1 MSLILHKN
9 VKIRIHKKLK
19 PTYLLTNKTK
29 RMSFKAKKTALCVG
43 LCFLGIVGAQQASA
57 AIETVAAVQ
66 QTKQASGHVA
76 DSQGPLIGATV
87 MEKGTSNGTM
97 TDLNGDFSLNVK
109 PGATL
114 IVSYVGYVTQ
124 EVRVGDNSNLYIT
137 LKEDGHVVNEVVVIG
152 YGSQRRESVTGSVA
166 NIGGEKL
173 NQVAASN
180 AAQAL
185 QGRVAGVLMTQ
196 TSSKPGEEMQI
207 RIRGQ
212 RSLSASNDPLIV
224 LDGIPFMGQLS
235 DINPADIKSM
245 DILKDA
251 SATAI
256 YGSRGANGV
265 IIITTVKGA
274 QGSPAKVTY
283 NGYVSFKKV
292 FHKYPMMDGPTFS
305 KFRKYAGLYQNSLD
319 EDDATNTDWQ
329 DLYYE
334 TGVSH
339 NHDVSVAG
347 GTNGGSYS
355 FGAGYYH
362 DESVVP
368 TEGYNRI
375 SIRGNFDQKVG
386 EWFRFGLST
395 NTSYRETK
403 GVNDMYGVL
412 SKSPLASPYD
422 QNGNLKRYVTLPA
435 DDQSVVTKET
445 VKRDKDVWLNENKGI
460 GTYNTLFAELKC
472 PWVEGLS
479 YRVNVGLNF
488 RSSKGGNFTGTGV
501 NNKDANAING
511 GGISENQT
519 RNWTVENLITYDNTF
534 AEKHNINIVGM
545 YSAEQTTY
553 ESTGASAQD
562 IPADYFQYFAL
573 DKATGQANLTG
584 YNYWQSGLM
593 SWMGRVMYSYDN
605 KYMIS
610 AALRSD
616 ASSRLAKGHQWHTYP
631 AVSAGWNIARE
642 EFMSDLTWIDNL
654 KLRVGFGET
663 SNQSISPYST
673 LGGLAV
679 RNYNFGNGTNYK
691 AGYYVNA
698 LPNPEL
704 GWEYSKT
711 WNFGLD
717 FSLFKGRL
725 YGSLEYYIQKTND
738 ILLDVSMPSTSGVSS
753 FTGNIGNTENKGFE
767 LTLNGIILDNKNGWY
782 WDAGINLYLNRN
794 KLTKLT
800 GADVIKPDGTKEPE
814 RDEAN
819 RWFVGHPIDVIYDY
833 EYDGLWNESDV
844 YEVTLPDGT
853 KTTNFAILEP
863 GGNLGM
869 IKVKYNDDV
878 LDANGVPTRAIGA
891 DDRRI
896 QDMEPD
902 LIGGFNTTVAYKGFD
917 LTMIGA
923 FQIGGKLI
931 SAIHSSNGYLNM
943 LTGRRGQLD
952 VDYWT
957 EENTGA
963 KYPKPGG
970 IISSDN
976 PKYGSTLGYFN
987 AGYLKVRAIT
997 LGYSF
1002 DNLKAIKDLGISRL
1016 RLYATVQNPFVLFSP
1031 YNNESGLDPETNSWA
1046 NQNTAVAYGEYSGKH
1061 RMPIVGYNTP
1071 ATRNFMF
1078 GLNVTF

>member
-1 MSLILHKN
+1 
-9 VKIRIHKKLK
+9 
-19 PTYLLTNKTK
+19 
-29 RMSFKAKKTALCVG
+29 MSFKAKKTALCVG
-43 LCFLGIVGAQQASA
+43 LCFLGILSAQEASA
-57 AIETVAAVQ
+57 VTESVTSVQ
-66 QTKQASGHVA
+66 QTKQATGRVS

-87 MEKGTSNGTM
+87 MEKGTSNGTV
-97 TDLNGDFSLNVK
+97 TDFNGNFSLNVK

-114 IVSYVGYVTQ
+114 VISYVGYESQ
-124 EVRVGDNSNLYIT
+124 EIKAGDNLRVE

-152 YGSQRRESVTGSVA
+152 YGTQRREAVTGSVA

-173 NQVAASN
+173 NQIAATN

-196 TSSKPGEEMQI
+196 TSTKPGEEMQI

-224 LDGIPFMGQLS
+224 LDGIPFMGVLS

-265 IIITTVKGA
+265 IIITTTKGS
-274 QGSPAKVTY
+274 QGAPAKVSY

-292 FHKYPMMDGPTFS
+292 FKKYPMMDGPTFS
-305 KFRKYAGLYQNSLD
+305 KFRQYAGLYQNSLD
-319 EDDATNTDWQ
+319 ENDNTNTDWQ
-329 DLYYE
+329 DLYYQ

-368 TEGYNRI
+368 TEGYDRV
-375 SIRGNFDQKVG
+375 SVRGNFDQMVG
-386 EWFRFGLST
+386 KYFRFGLST
-395 NTSYRETK
+395 NNSYRKTQ

-422 QNGNLKRYVTLPA
+422 ENGNLKRYISLPA

-445 VKRDKDVWLNENKGI
+445 VERDKDVWLNENKGI
-460 GTYNTLFAELKC
+460 GSYNTLFGEVKC

-479 YRVNVGLNF
+479 YRINIGLNF

-501 NNKDANAING
+501 NNKDANAVNG

-519 RNWTVENLITYDNTF
+519 RNWAVENLLTYDHIF
-534 AEKHNINIVGM
+534 AEKHNVNVVAM

-562 IPADYFQYFAL
+562 IPADYFQYYAL
-573 DKATGQANLTG
+573 DKAVGQANLTG

-593 SWMGRVMYSYDN
+593 SWMGRVMYSYDT

-642 EFMSDLTWIDNL
+642 QFMENLTWIDNL
-654 KLRVGFGET
+654 KLRVGYGET
-663 SNQSISPYST
+663 SNQSINPYST

-679 RNYNFGNGTNYK
+679 RNYNFGSTYK

-717 FSLFKGRL
+717 FSLFSGRL
-725 YGSLEYYIQKTND
+725 YGSFEYYTQKTND
-738 ILLDVSMPSTSGVSS
+738 ILLDVSLPSTSGVSS
-753 FTGNIGNTENKGFE
+753 YTGNIGNTENKGWE
-767 LTLNGIILDNKNGWY
+767 LTLNGIIIDNKNGWN
-782 WDAGINLYLNRN
+782 WEAGINLYQNRN

-800 GADVIKPDGTKEPE
+800 GALDENGNPVPDKG
-814 RDEAN
+814 N
-819 RWFVGHPIDVIYDY
+819 RWFIGYPIDVIYDY
-833 EYDGLWNESDV
+833 KYIGLWQAGEEAQMN
-844 YEVTLPDGT
+844 
-853 KTTNFAILEP
+853 ILEP
-863 GGNLGM
+863 GGNIGM
-869 IKVKYNDDV
+869 IKVAHDKA
-878 LDANGVPTRAIGA
+878 LDANGNPTRQIGE
-891 DDRRI
+891 DDREVMS
-896 QDMEPD
+896 MEPD
-902 LIGGFNTTVAYKGFD
+902 LIGGFNTTVGYKGFD
-917 LTMIGA
+917 LTVIGA
-923 FQIGGKLI
+923 FQVGGKLI
-931 SAIHSSNGYLNM
+931 SAIHSANGYLNM

-957 EENTGA
+957 EQNTGA

-970 IISSDN
+970 IQSGDN
-976 PKYGSTLGYFN
+976 PKYGSTLGYFD

-997 LGYSF
+997 LGYNF
-1002 DNLKAIKDLGISRL
+1002 DNLKAVKDFGISRL
-1016 RLYATVQNPFVLFSP
+1016 RLYATIQNPFVLFSP
-1031 YNNESGLDPETNSWA
+1031 FNNESGLDPETNSYA
-1046 NQNTAVAYGEYSGKH
+1046 NQNTAVGIDGYTGKH
-1061 RMPIVGYNTP
+1061 SMPIVDYNTP
-1071 ATRNFMF
+1071 STRNFIF

>member
-1 MSLILHKN
+1 MRFKKFNTIMCAVLSLCGLACVQN
-9 VKIRIHKKLK
+9 
-19 PTYLLTNKTK
+19 
-29 RMSFKAKKTALCVG
+29 AL
-43 LCFLGIVGAQQASA
+43 A
-57 AIETVAAVQ
+57 AENEISAVQ
-66 QTKQASGHVA
+66 QTRKVSGRVS
-76 DSQGPLIGATV
+76 DSEGPLVGATV
-87 MEKGTSNGTM
+87 MEKGTSNGTV
-97 TDLNGDFSLNVK
+97 TDIDGNFTLNVSSN
-109 PGATL
+109 ATL
-114 IVSYVGYVTQ
+114 VITYVGYVEQ
-124 EVRVGDNSNLYIT
+124 EVAARDNLNVILQ
-137 LKEDGHVVNEVVVIG
+137 EDGHVINEVVVIG
-152 YGSQRRESVTGSVA
+152 YGTQRREAVTGSVA
-166 NIGGEKL
+166 NVNGEKL
-173 NQVAASN
+173 NQIAATN

-196 TSSKPGEEMQI
+196 TSTQPGAEMQI

-235 DINPADIKSM
+235 DINPTDIKSM

-265 IIITTVKGA
+265 IIITTVKGN
-274 QGSPAKVTY
+274 QGTPAKVTY

-319 EDDATNTDWQ
+319 EDDNTNTDWQ
-329 DLYYE
+329 DLYYQ

-339 NHDVSVAG
+339 NHDMSVAG

-362 DESVVP
+362 DESPVP
-368 TEGYNRI
+368 TQEYDRI
-375 SIRGNFDQKVG
+375 SIRGNFDQMVG
-386 EWFRFGLST
+386 KWFRFGLST
-395 NTSYRETK
+395 TTSYRTTQ

-422 QNGNLKRYVTLPA
+422 ADGNIKRYITLPA

-445 VKRDKDVWLNENKGI
+445 VKRDKDIWLNENKGI
-460 GTYNTLFAELKC
+460 GSYNTLFAEVKC

-479 YRVNVGLNF
+479 YRINVGLNF
-488 RSSKGGNFTGTGV
+488 RSSKGGNFTGKGV
-501 NNKDANAING
+501 NNKDENAVNG

-519 RNWTVENLITYDNTF
+519 RNWVVENLVTYDRTF
-534 AEKHNINIVGM
+534 AEKHNINVVGM

-553 ESTGASAQD
+553 ESSGASAQD
-562 IPADYFQYFAL
+562 IPADYFQYYAL
-573 DKATGQANLTG
+573 DKAVGEVNLRN
-584 YNYWQSGLM
+584 YSYWQSGLM

-605 KYMIS
+605 KYMLS
-610 AALRSD
+610 AAIRSD

-631 AVSAGWNIARE
+631 AVSAGWNISRE
-642 EFMSDLTWIDNL
+642 SFMEPITWVTNL
-654 KLRVGFGET
+654 KLRVGYGET
-663 SNQSISPYST
+663 SNQSINPYST

-679 RNYNFGNGTNYK
+679 RNYNFGDNYR

-711 WNFGLD
+711 WNVGLD
-717 FSLFKGRL
+717 FSLFRGRL

-753 FTGNIGNTENKGFE
+753 FTGNIGKTENKGWEF
-767 LTLNGIILDNKNGWY
+767 TLNGIILDDKNGWN
-782 WDAGINLYLNRN
+782 WEAGINLYQNRN
-794 KLTKLT
+794 KLTALAS
-800 GADVIKPDGTKEPE
+800 GED
-814 RDEAN
+814 RDEGN

-833 EYDGLWNESDV
+833 EYQGLWNESDV
-844 YEVTLPDGT
+844 HPVTIKNQDGT
-853 KTTNFAILEP
+853 VTETTNFAILEP

-869 IKVKYNDDV
+869 IKVNYDAA

-891 DDRRI
+891 EDRQI
-896 QDMEPD
+896 MSMEPD
-902 LIGGFNTTVAYKGFD
+902 LIGGFNTTVGYKNFD

-923 FQIGGKLI
+923 FQVGGKLI

-957 EENTGA
+957 EDNTGA

-970 IISSDN
+970 IQSGDN
-976 PKYGSTLGYFN
+976 PKYGSTLGYFD
-987 AGYLKVRAIT
+987 AGYLKIRAIT
-997 LGYSF
+997 LGYNFSG
-1002 DNLKAIKDLGISRL
+1002 LKAVKDLGISRL
-1016 RLYATVQNPFVLFSP
+1016 RLYATIQNPFVLFSP
-1031 YNNESGLDPETNSWA
+1031 FTNESGLDPETNSWA
-1046 NQNTAVAYGEYSGKH
+1046 NENTAVAYGEYSGKH

-1071 ATRNFMF
+1071 STRNFIF
-1078 GLNVTF
+1078 GVNVTF

>member
-1 MSLILHKN
+1 MIS
-9 VKIRIHKKLK
+9 
-19 PTYLLTNKTK
+19 T
-29 RMSFKAKKTALCVG
+29 
-43 LCFLGIVGAQQASA
+43 QQASA
-57 AIETVAAVQ
+57 ATTAVASVQ
-66 QTKQASGHVA
+66 QTKQATGQVS

-87 MEKGTSNGTM
+87 MEKGTNNGTV
-97 TDLNGDFSLNVK
+97 TDFNGNFSLSVK

-114 IVSYVGYVTQ
+114 VVSYVGYVSQ
-124 EVRVGDNSNLYIT
+124 EIKAGDNVRVN

-152 YGSQRRESVTGSVA
+152 YGTQRREAVTGSVA

-173 NQVAASN
+173 NQIAATN

-196 TSSKPGEEMQI
+196 TSSKPGAEMQI

-212 RSLSASNDPLIV
+212 RSLTASNDPLIV

-274 QGSPAKVTY
+274 QGTPAKVTY

-292 FHKYPMMDGPTFS
+292 FHKYPMMDGPKFN
-305 KFRKYAGLYQNSLD
+305 KFRQYAGKYQNSLD
-319 EDDATNTDWQ
+319 ESENTNTDWQ
-329 DLYYE
+329 DLYYQ
-334 TGVSH
+334 TGISH
-339 NHDVSVAG
+339 NHDLSVAG

-355 FGAGYYH
+355 FGAGYYK
-362 DESVVP
+362 DEAVVP
-368 TEGYNRI
+368 TEGYERI
-375 SIRGNFDQKVG
+375 SVRGNFDQTVG
-386 EWFRFGLST
+386 KFFRFGLST
-395 NTSYRETK
+395 NNSYRKTS
-403 GVNDMYGVL
+403 GVNQMYAVL
-412 SKSPLASPYD
+412 GSSPLSSPYD
-422 QNGNLKRYVTLPA
+422 ENGNLKRYNALPA
-435 DDQSVVTKET
+435 DDQIVVTKET
-445 VKRDKDVWLNENKGI
+445 VERDKDVWLSENKGI
-460 GTYNTLFAELKC
+460 GSYNTLFAEVKC
-472 PWVEGLS
+472 PWIEGLS
-479 YRVNVGLNF
+479 YRINVGLNF
-488 RSSKGGNFTGTGV
+488 RSSKSGSFTGTGV
-501 NNKDANAING
+501 NNKDANAVNG
-511 GGISENQT
+511 GSVYENQT
-519 RNWTVENLITYDNTF
+519 RNWAVENMLTYDRTF
-534 AEKHNINIVGM
+534 GKHNINAVAM

-553 ESTGASAQD
+553 EQSGGSAQD
-562 IPADYFQYFAL
+562 IPADYFQYYAL
-573 DKATGQANLTG
+573 DKAVGQANLTG
-584 YNYWQSGLM
+584 YNYWKSGLI

-605 KYMIS
+605 KYMVS

-642 EFMSDLTWIDNL
+642 QFMENLTWIDNL
-654 KLRVGFGET
+654 KLRVGYGET
-663 SNQSISPYST
+663 SNQSINPYST
-673 LGGLAV
+673 LGGLGI

-691 AGYYVNA
+691 AGYYVNS

-717 FSLFKGRL
+717 FSLFNGRL
-725 YGSLEYYIQKTND
+725 SGSFEYYTQKTND
-738 ILLDVSMPSTSGVSS
+738 ILLGVKLPDTSGVSGY
-753 FTGNIGNTENKGFE
+753 TGNIGNTENKGFE
-767 LTLNGIILDNKNGWY
+767 FTLNGIIIDNKNGWN
-782 WDAGINLYLNRN
+782 WEAGINIYANHN

-800 GADVIKPDGTKEPE
+800 GALDENGNPVPDKG
-814 RDEAN
+814 N

-833 EYDGLWNESDV
+833 QYEGLWNQSDI
-844 YEVTLPDGT
+844 VTGPDG
-853 KTTNFAILEP
+853 KTNLDILEP

-869 IKVKYNDDV
+869 IKVKYTGDY
-878 LDANGVPTRAIGA
+878 DANGMPTRAIGDA
-891 DDRRI
+891 DLQVI
-896 QDMEPD
+896 DMEPD
-902 LIGGFNTTVAYKGFD
+902 LVGGFNTTVGYKNFD
-917 LTMIGA
+917 LTVIGA

-943 LTGRRGQLD
+943 LTGRRNNLD

-970 IISSDN
+970 IQSGDN

-987 AGYLKVRAIT
+987 ASYLKIRAIT
-997 LGYSF
+997 LGYNF
-1002 DNLKAIKDLGISRL
+1002 DKLKAVKDLGISRL

-1031 YNNESGLDPETNSWA
+1031 YNNESGLDPETNSWS
-1046 NQNTAVAYGEYSGKH
+1046 NENTAVGYNFGSH
-1061 RMPIVGYNTP
+1061 RLPIIGYNTP
-1071 ATRNFMF
+1071 ATRNFLV
-1078 GLNVTF
+1078 GVNVTF

>member
-1 MSLILHKN
+1 
-9 VKIRIHKKLK
+9 
-19 PTYLLTNKTK
+19 
-29 RMSFKAKKTALCVG
+29 MSFKAMKTALCAG
-43 LCFLGIVGAQQASA
+43 LCFLGIISAQQVSA
-57 AIETVAAVQ
+57 ASEQVAAVQ
-66 QTKQASGHVA
+66 QTRQATGHVT

-87 MEKGTSNGTM
+87 MEKGTNNGTV
-97 TDLNGDFSLNVK
+97 TDFDGNFTLNVK

-114 IVSYVGYVTQ
+114 IISYVGYESQ
-124 EVRVGDNSNLYIT
+124 EVKAGDNVRVN

-152 YGSQRRESVTGSVA
+152 YGTQRREAVTGSVA

-173 NQVAASN
+173 NQIAASN

-196 TSSKPGEEMQI
+196 TSTKPGAEMQI

-274 QGSPAKVTY
+274 QGTPAKVTY
-283 NGYVSFKKV
+283 NGYVSFKKP
-292 FHKYPMMDGPTFS
+292 FKKYPMMDGPTYS
-305 KFRKYAGLYQNSLD
+305 QFRKYANMYKNSVD
-319 EDDATNTDWQ
+319 EDDNINTDWQ
-329 DLYYE
+329 DLYYK
-334 TGVSH
+334 TGVGYSH
-339 NHDVSVAG
+339 DISVAG

-395 NTSYRETK
+395 NNSYRKTE
-403 GVNDMYGVL
+403 GVNNMYAVL
-412 SKSPLASPYD
+412 ASTPISSPYD
-422 QNGNLKRYVTLPA
+422 KDGNLKRYNTLPA
-435 DDQSVVTKET
+435 DDQVVVTRET
-445 VKRDKDVWLNENKGI
+445 VERDKDVWLSENTGF
-460 GTYNTLFAELKC
+460 GSYNTLFAELKC
-472 PWVEGLS
+472 PWIEGLT
-479 YRVNVGLNF
+479 YRVNVGLNI
-488 RSSKGGNFTGTGV
+488 RTSKQGGFTGTGI
-501 NNKDANAING
+501 NNKDANAVNSG
-511 GGISENQT
+511 SVYENQT
-519 RNWTVENLITYDNTF
+519 RNWAVENLLTYDRVF
-534 AEKHNINIVGM
+534 AEKHNLNVVAM
-545 YSAEQTTY
+545 YSAEQTRY
-553 ESTGASAQD
+553 EQSGASAQE
-562 IPADYFQYFAL
+562 IPADYFQYYAL
-573 DKATGQANLTG
+573 DKATGQSNLTG
-584 YNYWQSGLM
+584 YGYNQSGLM

-610 AALRSD
+610 AAVRAD
-616 ASSRLAKGHQWHTYP
+616 ASSRLAPGHKWHTYP

-642 EFMSDLTWIDNL
+642 EFMESTKNWLDNL
-654 KLRVGFGET
+654 KLRVGYGET
-663 SNQSISPYST
+663 SNQAINPYST
-673 LGGLAV
+673 LGGLGI
-679 RNYNFGNGTNYK
+679 RNYNFGSTYK
-691 AGYYVNA
+691 AGYYVNS
-698 LPNPEL
+698 LPNTEL

-717 FSLFKGRL
+717 FSFFNGRL
-725 YGSLEYYIQKTND
+725 SGSFEYYIQKTND
-738 ILLDVSMPSTSGVSS
+738 ILLNVKLPDTAGVSS
-753 FTGNIGNTENKGFE
+753 YTGNIGNTENKGWEFS
-767 LTLNGIILDNKNGWY
+767 LNGIIIDNKNGWN
-782 WDAGINLYLNRN
+782 WEAGINFYQNRN
-794 KLTKLT
+794 KLTKLAT
-800 GADVIKPDGTKEPE
+800 DDPDG
-814 RDEAN
+814 RDEGN
-819 RWFVGHPIDVIYDY
+819 LWFVGYPIDVIYDY
-833 EYDGLWNESDV
+833 EYVGLYQAGEEAAMN
-844 YEVTLPDGT
+844 
-853 KTTNFAILEP
+853 ILEP
-863 GGNLGM
+863 GGNIGI
-869 IKVKYNDDV
+869 IKVKYTGDY
-878 LDANGVPTRAIGA
+878 DANGLPTRAINA
-891 DDRRI
+891 DDRQI
-896 QDMEPD
+896 MSMEPD
-902 LIGGFNTTVAYKGFD
+902 LVGGFNTTVGYKGFD
-917 LTMIGA
+917 LTVIGA

-963 KYPKPGG
+963 RYPKPGG
-970 IISSDN
+970 LTSSDN

-987 AGYLKVRAIT
+987 AGYLKCRAIT
-997 LGYSF
+997 LGYNF
-1002 DNLKAIKDLGISRL
+1002 ENLKAVKDFGISRL

-1031 YNNESGLDPETNSWA
+1031 YNNESGLDPETNSWS
-1046 NQNTAVAYGEYSGKH
+1046 NENTAVGYSFGSH

-1071 ATRNFMF
+1071 STRNFIF

>member
-1 MSLILHKN
+1 MHVNLRKS
-9 VKIRIHKKLK
+9 V
-19 PTYLLTNKTK
+19 
-29 RMSFKAKKTALCVG
+29 LCVG
-43 LCFLGIVGAQQASA
+43 LCSLAGLMGTPQTATA
-57 AIETVAAVQ
+57 APDSQSVTAVQ
-66 QTKQASGHVA
+66 QTKKVTGRVS
-76 DSQGPLIGATV
+76 DSMGTLIGATI
-87 MEKGTSNGTM
+87 MEKGTTNGVV
-97 TDLNGDFSLNVK
+97 TDYDGNFSINVQ

-114 IVSYVGYVTQ
+114 VVSYVGYVSQ
-124 EVRVGDNSNLYIT
+124 EIKVGNQSNLNIM
-137 LKEDGHVVNEVVVIG
+137 LEDEGRNLNEVVVIG
-152 YGSQRRESVTGSVA
+152 YGTQRREAVTGSVA
-166 NIGGEKL
+166 NVNGEKL
-173 NQVAASN
+173 NQIAATN

-196 TSSKPGEEMQI
+196 TGSKPGDEMQI

-235 DINPADIKSM
+235 DINPTDIKSM

-265 IIITTVKGA
+265 IIITTAKGN
-274 QGSPAKVTY
+274 QGVPAKVSY
-283 NGYVSFKKV
+283 NGYVSFKTV

-305 KFRKYAGLYQNSLD
+305 KFREYAGLYKNSLD
-319 EDDATNTDWQ
+319 ESDNTNTDWQ
-329 DLYYE
+329 DLYYQ

-368 TEGYNRI
+368 TEGYDRI
-375 SIRGNFDQKVG
+375 SVRGNFDQTVG
-386 EWFRFGLST
+386 KWFRFGLST
-395 NTSYRETK
+395 NNSYRKTQ

-412 SKSPLASPYD
+412 SKSPLTSPYD
-422 QNGNLKRYVTLPA
+422 ENGELRRYVSLPA

-445 VKRDKDVWLNENKGI
+445 VERDKDVWLNENKGI
-460 GTYNTLFAELKC
+460 GSYNTLFGEVKC
-472 PWVEGLS
+472 PWIEGLS
-479 YRVNVGLNF
+479 YRINIGLNY
-488 RSSKGGNFTGTGV
+488 RSSKGGGFTGTGV
-501 NNKDANAING
+501 NNKDPKAVNSG
-511 GGISENQT
+511 WISENQT
-519 RNWTVENLITYDNTF
+519 YNWAVENLITYDHTF
-534 AEKHNINIVGM
+534 AEKHNLNVVGM

-553 ESTGASAQD
+553 ESTGANAQD

-584 YNYWQSGLM
+584 YNYWQSGLI

-605 KYMIS
+605 KYMLS
-610 AALRSD
+610 VALRSD

-642 EFMSDLTWIDNL
+642 DFMRDLTWIDNL
-654 KLRVGFGET
+654 KLRVGYGET
-663 SNQSISPYST
+663 SNQSINPYST

-679 RNYNFGNGTNYK
+679 RNYNFGDTYK

-717 FSLFKGRL
+717 FSLFNGRL
-725 YGSLEYYIQKTND
+725 SGSLEYYSQKTND
-738 ILLDVSMPSTSGVSS
+738 ILLDVSLPSTSGVSS
-753 FTGNIGNTENKGFE
+753 YTGNIGNTENKGFE
-767 LTLNGIILDNKNGWY
+767 LTLNGVIIDNKNGWN
-782 WDAGINLYLNRN
+782 WEAGINLYQNRN

-800 GADVIKPDGTKEPE
+800 GAVDENGKPVP
-814 RDEAN
+814 DEAN
-819 RWFVGHPIDVIYDY
+819 RWFPGHPIDVIYDY
-833 EYDGLWNESDV
+833 KYIGLWQAGEEDLMNV
-844 YEVTLPDGT
+844 
-853 KTTNFAILEP
+853 LEP
-863 GGNLGM
+863 GGNIGM
-869 IKVKYNDDV
+869 IKVAHDKA
-878 LDANGVPTRAIGA
+878 LDENGKPTRQIGA
-891 DDRRI
+891 EDREI
-896 QDMEPD
+896 MSMEPD
-902 LIGGFNTTVAYKGFD
+902 LIGGFNTTVAYKNLD
-917 LTMIGA
+917 LTVIGA

-931 SAIHSSNGYLNM
+931 SAIHSANGYLNM

-957 EENTGA
+957 EQNTGA

-970 IISSDN
+970 IQSGDN

-987 AGYLKVRAIT
+987 AGYLKFRAIT
-997 LGYSF
+997 LGYNF
-1002 DNLKAIKDLGISRL
+1002 DNLKAIKNFGISRL

-1031 YNNESGLDPETNSWA
+1031 FNNESGLDPETNSFA
-1046 NQNTAVAYGEYSGKH
+1046 NQNTAVGIDGYTGKH
-1061 RMPIVGYNTP
+1061 KMPIVGYNTP
-1071 ATRNFMF
+1071 ATRNFLF
-1078 GLNVTF
+1078 GINVTF

>member
-1 MSLILHKN
+1 
-9 VKIRIHKKLK
+9 
-19 PTYLLTNKTK
+19 
-29 RMSFKAKKTALCVG
+29 MSFKAKKTALVAG
-43 LCFLGIVGAQQASA
+43 LCFLGMAPVQQASA
-57 AIETVAAVQ
+57 ATESVASVQ
-66 QTKQASGHVA
+66 QTKQATGYVS

-87 MEKGTSNGTM
+87 MEKGTNNGTV
-97 TDLNGDFSLNVK
+97 TDFNGFFTLNVK
-109 PGATL
+109 PGAT
-114 IVSYVGYVTQ
+114 IVVSYVGYVSQ
-124 EVRVGDNSNLYIT
+124 EVKAGDNLKIN

-152 YGSQRRESVTGSVA
+152 YGTQRREAVTGSVA

-173 NQVAASN
+173 NQVAATN

-196 TSSKPGEEMQI
+196 TSSKPGAEMQI

-212 RSLSASNDPLIV
+212 RSLTASNDPLIV

-265 IIITTVKGA
+265 IIITTVKGN
-274 QGSPAKVTY
+274 QGAPAKVTY

-305 KFRKYAGLYQNSLD
+305 KMRQYAGLYQNSLD
-319 EDDATNTDWQ
+319 ESDNTNTDWQ
-329 DLYYE
+329 DLYYQ
-334 TGVSH
+334 TGISY
-339 NHDVSVAG
+339 NHDLSVAG

-355 FGAGYYH
+355 FGAGYYK

-368 TEGYNRI
+368 TEGYDRV

-386 EWFRFGLST
+386 KWFRFGLST
-395 NTSYRETK
+395 NNSYRMTK
-403 GVNDMYGVL
+403 GVNNMYAVL
-412 SKSPLASPYD
+412 GSSPLSSPYD
-422 QNGNLKRYVTLPA
+422 ENGNLKRYNALPA
-435 DDQSVVTKET
+435 DDQIVVTKET
-445 VKRDKDVWLNENKGI
+445 VERDKDVWLSENKGI
-460 GTYNTLFAELKC
+460 GSYNTLFAELKC
-472 PWVEGLS
+472 PWIEGLT

-488 RSSKGGNFTGTGV
+488 RSSKSGSFTGTGI
-501 NNKDANAING
+501 NNKDANAVNSG
-511 GGISENQT
+511 SVYENQT
-519 RNWTVENLITYDNTF
+519 RNWAVENLLTYDRTF
-534 AEKHNINIVGM
+534 AEKHNLNVVAM

-553 ESTGASAQD
+553 EQTGATAQE
-562 IPADYFQYFAL
+562 IPADYFQYYAL
-573 DKATGQANLTG
+573 DKATGQSNLTG
-584 YNYWQSGLM
+584 YNYSQSGLI

-642 EFMSDLTWIDNL
+642 NFMENLKWIDNL
-654 KLRVGFGET
+654 KLRVGYGET
-663 SNQSISPYST
+663 SNQSINPYST
-673 LGGLAV
+673 LGGLAT
-679 RNYNFGNGTNYK
+679 RNYNFGSTYK
-691 AGYYVNA
+691 SGYYVNS

-717 FSLFKGRL
+717 FSFFNGRL
-725 YGSLEYYIQKTND
+725 SGSFEYYTQKTND
-738 ILLDVSMPSTSGVSS
+738 ILLSVKLPDTSGVSS
-753 FTGNIGNTENKGFE
+753 YTGNIGKTQNKGWEFS
-767 LTLNGIILDNKNGWY
+767 LNGIIIDNKNGWN
-782 WDAGINLYLNRN
+782 WEAGINIYQNRN
-794 KLTKLT
+794 KLVELASGK
-800 GADVIKPDGTKEPE
+800 DQ
-814 RDEAN
+814 DEAN
-819 RWFVGHPIDVIYDY
+819 LWFVGHPIDVIYDY
-833 EYDGLWNESDV
+833 EYEGLWNQSDI
-844 YEVTLPDGT
+844 VTGPNG
-853 KTTNFAILEP
+853 KTNFEILEP

-869 IKVKYNDDV
+869 IRVKYTGDYDE
-878 LDANGVPTRAIGA
+878 NGLPTRQINA
-891 DDRRI
+891 DDRQI
-896 QDMEPD
+896 MSMEPD
-902 LIGGFNTTVAYKGFD
+902 LIGGFNTTVAYKNFD
-917 LTMIGA
+917 LTVIGA

-943 LTGRRGQLD
+943 LTGRRNNID

-970 IISSDN
+970 IQSSDN

-987 AGYLKVRAIT
+987 AGYLKFRTIT
-997 LGYSF
+997 LGYNF
-1002 DNLKAIKDLGISRL
+1002 DKLQAVKDLGISRL

-1031 YNNESGLDPETNSWA
+1031 YNNESGLDPETNSWS
-1046 NQNTAVAYGEYSGKH
+1046 NENTAVGYSFGSH

-1071 ATRNFMF
+1071 ATRNFIF
-1078 GLNVTF
+1078 GVNVTF

>member
-1 MSLILHKN
+1 
-9 VKIRIHKKLK
+9 
-19 PTYLLTNKTK
+19 
-29 RMSFKAKKTALCVG
+29 MSFKAKKTAMLVG
-43 LCFLGIVGAQQASA
+43 LCCLGMISTQQASA
-57 AIETVAAVQ
+57 ATESVASVQ
-66 QTKQASGHVA
+66 QTKQATGQVS

-87 MEKGTSNGTM
+87 MEKGTNNGTV
-97 TDLNGDFSLNVK
+97 TDFNGNFSLSVK

-114 IVSYVGYVTQ
+114 VVSYVGYVSQ
-124 EVRVGDNSNLYIT
+124 EIKAGDNVRVN

-152 YGSQRRESVTGSVA
+152 YGTQRREAVTGSVA

-173 NQVAASN
+173 NQIAATN

-196 TSSKPGEEMQI
+196 TSSKPGAEMQI

-212 RSLSASNDPLIV
+212 RSLTASNDPLIV

-274 QGSPAKVTY
+274 QGTPAKVTY

-292 FHKYPMMDGPTFS
+292 FHKYPMMDGPKFS
-305 KFRKYAGLYQNSLD
+305 KMRQIAGLYQNSLD
-319 EDDATNTDWQ
+319 ESESTNTDWQ
-329 DLYYE
+329 DLYYQ
-334 TGVSH
+334 TGVSY
-339 NHDVSVAG
+339 NHDLSVAG

-355 FGAGYYH
+355 FGAGYYK

-368 TEGYNRI
+368 TEGYDRV
-375 SIRGNFDQKVG
+375 SIRGNFDQTVG
-386 EWFRFGLST
+386 KYFRFGLST
-395 NTSYRETK
+395 NNSYRKTQ
-403 GVNDMYGVL
+403 GVNNMYAVL
-412 SKSPLASPYD
+412 CSSPLSSPYD
-422 QNGNLKRYVTLPA
+422 ENGNLKRYNSLPA
-435 DDQSVVTKET
+435 DDQVVVTKET
-445 VKRDKDVWLNENKGI
+445 VERDKDVWLSENKGI
-460 GTYNTLFAELKC
+460 GSYNTLFAEVKC
-472 PWVEGLS
+472 PWIEGLS
-479 YRVNVGLNF
+479 YRINVGLNF
-488 RSSKGGNFTGTGV
+488 RSSKSGSFTGTGI
-501 NNKDANAING
+501 NNKDANAVNSG
-511 GGISENQT
+511 SVYENQT
-519 RNWTVENLITYDNTF
+519 RNWAVENLLTYDHTF
-534 AEKHNINIVGM
+534 AEKHNLNVVAM

-553 ESTGASAQD
+553 EQSGASAQE
-562 IPADYFQYFAL
+562 IPADYFQYYAL

-584 YNYWQSGLM
+584 YNYWQSGLI

-642 EFMSDLTWIDNL
+642 SFMENLTWIDNL
-654 KLRVGFGET
+654 KFRVGYGET
-663 SNQSISPYST
+663 SNQSINPYST
-673 LGGLAV
+673 LGGLAI

-691 AGYYVNA
+691 AGYYVNS

-717 FSLFKGRL
+717 FSFFNGRL
-725 YGSLEYYIQKTND
+725 SGSFEYYTQKTND
-738 ILLDVSMPSTSGVSS
+738 ILLSVKLPDTSGVSS
-753 FTGNIGNTENKGFE
+753 YTGNIGKTQNKGWEFS
-767 LTLNGIILDNKNGWY
+767 LNGIIIDNKNGWN
-782 WDAGINLYLNRN
+782 WEAGINFYQNRN
-794 KLTKLT
+794 ELVELAS
-800 GADVIKPDGTKEPE
+800 GAD
-814 RDEAN
+814 RDEGN
-819 RWFVGHPIDVIYDY
+819 LWFVGHPIDVIYDY
-833 EYDGLWNESDV
+833 EYQGLWQAGEEAAMN
-844 YEVTLPDGT
+844 
-853 KTTNFAILEP
+853 ILEP
-863 GGNLGM
+863 GGNAGM
-869 IKVKYNDDV
+869 IKVKYTGDY
-878 LDANGVPTRAIGA
+878 DANGLPTRQIDAS
-891 DDRRI
+891 DRQI
-896 QDMEPD
+896 MSMEPD
-902 LIGGFNTTVAYKGFD
+902 LVGGFNTTVGYKGFD
-917 LTMIGA
+917 LTVIGS

-943 LTGRRGQLD
+943 LTGRRNNLD

-957 EENTGA
+957 PENTGA

-970 IISSDN
+970 IQSGDN

-987 AGYLKVRAIT
+987 AGYLKFRAIT
-997 LGYSF
+997 LGYNF
-1002 DNLKAIKDLGISRL
+1002 QNIKAVKDLGISRL

-1031 YNNESGLDPETNSWA
+1031 FNNESGLDPETNSWS
-1046 NQNTAVAYGEYSGKH
+1046 NENTAVGYSFGSH

-1071 ATRNFMF
+1071 STRNFIF
-1078 GLNVTF
+1078 GVNVTF

>member
-1 MSLILHKN
+1 
-9 VKIRIHKKLK
+9 
-19 PTYLLTNKTK
+19 
-29 RMSFKAKKTALCVG
+29 MSFKAKKTVLCLG
-43 LCFLGIVGAQQASA
+43 LCFLGIVSAQQVSA
-57 AIETVAAVQ
+57 AAGVASVQ
-66 QTKQASGHVA
+66 QTMQASGHVT

-87 MEKGTSNGTM
+87 MEKGTSNGTV
-97 TDLNGDFSLNVK
+97 TDFEGNFSLNVK

-114 IVSYVGYVTQ
+114 VVSYVGYISQ
-124 EVRVGDNSNLYIT
+124 EVKAGSNMHVN

-152 YGSQRRESVTGSVA
+152 YGTQRREAVTGSVA
-166 NIGGEKL
+166 NVNGEKL

-265 IIITTVKGA
+265 IIITTVKGS
-274 QGSPAKVTY
+274 QGTPAKVSY

-305 KFRKYAGLYQNSLD
+305 KFRQYAGLYQNSLD
-319 EDDATNTDWQ
+319 ENDNTSTDWQ
-329 DLYYE
+329 DLYYQ
-334 TGVSH
+334 TGVSY
-339 NHDVSVAG
+339 NHDVSVSG

-368 TEGYNRI
+368 TEGYDRI
-375 SIRGNFDQKVG
+375 SVRGNFDQSVG
-386 EWFRFGLST
+386 KYFRFGLST
-395 NTSYRETK
+395 NNSYRKTK

-422 QNGNLKRYVTLPA
+422 ENGNLKRFVTLPA

-445 VKRDKDVWLNENKGI
+445 VERDQEVWLNENKGI
-460 GTYNTLFAELKC
+460 GSYNTLFGELKC
-472 PWVEGLS
+472 PWIEGLS
-479 YRVNVGLNF
+479 YRINIGLNF

-501 NNKDANAING
+501 NNKDENAING

-519 RNWTVENLITYDNTF
+519 RNWAIENLLTYDHTF
-534 AEKHNINIVGM
+534 AEKHNLNVVAM
-545 YSAEQTTY
+545 YSAEETTY
-553 ESTGASAQD
+553 ESTGASAQG
-562 IPADYFQYFAL
+562 IPADYFQYYAL
-573 DKATGQANLTG
+573 DKATGEVNLNN
-584 YNYWQSGLM
+584 YNYWQSGLV

-642 EFMSDLTWIDNL
+642 SFMENLKWIDNL
-654 KLRVGFGET
+654 KLRVGYGET
-663 SNQSISPYST
+663 SNQSINPYST
-673 LGGLAV
+673 LGGLAI
-679 RNYNFGNGTNYK
+679 RNYNFGSTYK

-717 FSLFKGRL
+717 FSLFNGRL
-725 YGSLEYYIQKTND
+725 YGSIEYYTQKTKD
-738 ILLDVSMPSTSGVSS
+738 ILLDVSLPSTSGVSS

-767 LTLNGIILDNKNGWY
+767 LTLNGIIIDNKNGWN
-782 WDAGINLYLNRN
+782 WEAGINLYANRN

-800 GADVIKPDGTKEPE
+800 GTEPIILPNGQEKKE

-819 RWFVGHPIDVIYDY
+819 RWFVGYPIDVIYDY
-833 EYDGLWNESDV
+833 EYEGLWQEGDP
-844 YEVTLPDGT
+844 YLD
-853 KTTNFAILEP
+853 ILEP
-863 GGNLGM
+863 GGNVGM
-869 IKVKYNDDV
+869 IKVKYRG
-878 LDANGVPTRAIGA
+878 DASLGDYEADGVTPSRAIGA
-891 DDRRI
+891 EDRQI
-896 QDMEPD
+896 MSMEPD
-902 LIGGFNTTVAYKGFD
+902 LIGGFNTTVGYKGFD
-917 LTMIGA
+917 LTVIGA

-943 LTGRRGQLD
+943 LTGRRNNLD

-957 EENTGA
+957 EQNTGA

-970 IISSDN
+970 IQSGDN

-987 AGYLKVRAIT
+987 AGYLKIRAIT
-997 LGYSF
+997 LGYNF
-1002 DNLKAIKDLGISRL
+1002 DKLKAVKDLGISRL

-1031 YNNESGLDPETNSWA
+1031 YNNESGLDPETNSWS
-1046 NQNTAVAYGEYSGKH
+1046 NENTAVGYSFGSH

-1071 ATRNFMF
+1071 ATRNFIF

>member
-1 MSLILHKN
+1 MNL
-9 VKIRIHKKLK
+9 
-19 PTYLLTNKTK
+19 LLTNKTK

-43 LCFLGIVGAQQASA
+43 LCFLGIVSAQQVSA
-57 AIETVAAVQ
+57 ATEVAAVQ
-66 QTKQASGHVA
+66 QTKQATGRVA

-87 MEKGTSNGTM
+87 MEKGTNNGTV
-97 TDLNGDFSLNVK
+97 TDFEGNYTLNVK

-114 IVSYVGYVTQ
+114 VISYVGYESQ
-124 EVRVGDNSNLYIT
+124 EIKAGTDVRVN

-152 YGSQRRESVTGSVA
+152 YGTQRREAVTGSVA

-173 NQVAASN
+173 NQIAATN

-196 TSSKPGEEMQI
+196 TGSKPGDEMQI

-235 DINPADIKSM
+235 DINPTDIKSM

-274 QGSPAKVTY
+274 QGTPAKVTY

-305 KFRKYAGLYQNSLD
+305 QFRQYAGKYQNSLD
-319 EDDATNTDWQ
+319 ENDNTNTDWQ
-329 DLYYE
+329 DLYYQ

-368 TEGYNRI
+368 TEGYDRV
-375 SIRGNFDQKVG
+375 SVRGNFDQKVG
-386 EWFRFGLST
+386 KWFRFGLST
-395 NTSYRETK
+395 NNSYRKTQ
-403 GVNDMYGVL
+403 GVNNMYAVL
-412 SKSPLASPYD
+412 ASSPLSSPYD
-422 QNGNLKRYVTLPA
+422 ENGNLKRYNALPA
-435 DDQSVVTKET
+435 DDQVVVTKET
-445 VKRDKDVWLNENKGI
+445 VERDKDVWLSENKGI
-460 GTYNTLFAELKC
+460 GSYNTIFGEVKC

-479 YRVNVGLNF
+479 YRINIGLNF
-488 RSSKGGNFTGTGV
+488 RSSKSGSFTGTGI
-501 NNKDANAING
+501 NNKDANAVNSG
-511 GGISENQT
+511 SVYENQT
-519 RNWTVENLITYDNTF
+519 RNWAVENLLTYDRTF
-534 AEKHNINIVGM
+534 GKHNINVVGM

-553 ESTGASAQD
+553 EQSGGSAQD
-562 IPADYFQYFAL
+562 IPADYFQYYAL
-573 DKATGQANLTG
+573 DKATGQSNLVG
-584 YNYWQSGLM
+584 YNYWQSGLI
-593 SWMGRVMYSYDN
+593 SWMGRAMYSYDN
-605 KYMIS
+605 KYMLS
-610 AALRSD
+610 VAVRSD

-642 EFMSDLTWIDNL
+642 EFMESTKSWLDNL
-654 KLRVGFGET
+654 KLRVGYGET
-663 SNQSISPYST
+663 SNQSINPYST

-679 RNYNFGNGTNYK
+679 RNYNFGNGTNYM
-691 AGYYVNA
+691 AGYYVNS
-698 LPNPEL
+698 LPNPDL

-717 FSLFKGRL
+717 FSLFNGRL
-725 YGSLEYYIQKTND
+725 SGSFEYYTQKTND
-738 ILLDVSMPSTSGVSS
+738 ILLDVSLPSTSGVSS
-753 FTGNIGNTENKGFE
+753 YTGNIGETQNKGWE
-767 LTLNGIILDNKNGWY
+767 LTLNGIIIDNKNGWN
-782 WDAGINLYLNRN
+782 WEAGINLYANRN

-800 GADVIKPDGTKEPE
+800 LQDVVQYDEDGNKIPP

-833 EYDGLWNESDV
+833 EYEGLWQAGEEDV
-844 YEVTLPDGT
+844 M
-853 KTTNFAILEP
+853 NILEP
-863 GGNLGM
+863 GGNVGM
-869 IKVKYNDDV
+869 IKVKYTGKYE
-878 LDANGVPTRAIGA
+878 NGLPVRQIGPA
-891 DDRRI
+891 DRQI
-896 QDMEPD
+896 MSMEPK
-902 LIGGFNTTVAYKGFD
+902 LMGGFNTTVGYKGFD
-917 LTMIGA
+917 LTVIGA

-943 LTGRRGQLD
+943 LTGRRNNID

-957 EENTGA
+957 EQNTGA

-970 IISSDN
+970 IQSGDN
-976 PKYGSTLGYFN
+976 PKYGSTLGYFD
-987 AGYLKVRAIT
+987 AGYLKIRAIT
-997 LGYSF
+997 LGYNF
-1002 DNLKAIKDLGISRL
+1002 DNLKAIKDFGISRL

-1031 YNNESGLDPETNSWA
+1031 FNNESGLDPETNSFA
-1046 NQNTAVAYGEYSGKH
+1046 TSNTAVAVDGYTGKH
-1061 RMPIVGYNTP
+1061 KMPIVGYNTP
-1071 ATRNFMF
+1071 ATRNFLF